1 VAYDYKIFHPGCL
14 ELASRQAEKKAARP
28 QAEAPSAGV
37 RFLAWL
43 FMITAVAVFGLAL
56 LLLGVGFLSRGAM
69 PMGAWLGGTL
79 PTLDDVPG
87 GRTALIWV
95 GFITV
100 FLAVLQVFIGVGLL
114 NCVQAARRTVL
125 IFSWLEIL
133 VALAGWIVVLAAGQG
148 FWDVPVF
155 AVILIV
161 YFSRRDVKR
170 QFEKTP
176 ELIKAY
182 R

>member
-1 VAYDYKIFHPGCL
+1 MGQALVRL
-14 ELASRQAEKKAARP
+14 RTEL
-28 QAEAPSAGV
+28 
-37 RFLAWL
+37 
-43 FMITAVAVFGLAL
+43 
-56 LLLGVGFLSRGAM
+56 
-69 PMGAWLGGTL
+69 
-79 PTLDDVPG
+79 G